1 MNHAH
6 YTGGAIKITGV
17 DSNNPFCVFS
27 NHPPEMEISPSDNMG
42 LIFIDNN
49 AASAGDDIYGGSL
62 DQALA
67 YQDKNYTMPCIE
79 VIRQSSNFTNRGN
92 NMSSISSKPSR
103 VCVTA
108 ASH

>member
-1 MNHAH
+1 MVIIENEGYEGAAIYLNVNQETGLVYFHSIVKFIMNHAH

-27 NHPPEMEISPSDNMG
+27 NHLPEMEISPSDNMG

-62 DQALA
+62 DQAFF
-67 YQDKNYTMPCIE
+67 YFFFYN
-79 VIRQSSNFTNRGN
+79 NF
-92 NMSSISSKPSR
+92 
-103 VCVTA
+103 A
-108 ASH
+108 